1 MFVTK
6 LTSKCQT
13 TIPAKVRKALN
24 LKAGDLVG
32 FEIDGG
38 KVMLR
43 PVKPL
48 DRAYLKALESTLN
61 EWQSPEDEEAYRD
74 L

>member
-1 MFVTK
+1 MLVTK

-13 TIPAKVRKALN
+13 TIPAKVRKALK

-32 FEIDGG
+32 FEIDNGI
-38 KVMLR
+38 
-43 PVKPL
+43 VKLSHVRPL
-48 DRAYLKALESTLN
+48 DVPYLKALETTVE
-61 EWQSPEDEEAYRD
+61 EWGSPEDEAAYRD

>member
-1 MFVTK
+1 MLVTK

-13 TIPAKVRKALN
+13 TIPAKVRKALK

-32 FEIDGG
+32 FEIDNGT
-38 KVMLR
+38 VRLR
-43 PVKPL
+43 HVRPL
-48 DRAYLKALESTLN
+48 DVPYLKALETTVE
-61 EWQSPEDEEAYRD
+61 EWGSPEDEAAYCD